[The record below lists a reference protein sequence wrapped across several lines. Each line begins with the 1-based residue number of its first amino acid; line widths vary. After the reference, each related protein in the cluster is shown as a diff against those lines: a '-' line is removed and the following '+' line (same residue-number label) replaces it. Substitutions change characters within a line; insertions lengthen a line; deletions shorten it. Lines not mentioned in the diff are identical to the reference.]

1 MSAEKPTNKPYPEDT
16 EGTESEVGKAEQQ
29 STEMRGTFHGVQL
42 GHIPDALKD
51 LALYVNNQCT
61 QLWEY
66 FVRNQLLINHP
77 NKDVVRTILSVVDGA
92 CSSAQNEQSFRK
104 CLATYNIMAIM
115 AFDKDMHDQPI
126 CKLIQRLIMEEL
138 GREEKVEALK
148 SELEMTVKSAMYRLN
163 IDDKRREELERD
175 VIGNINIKEW
185 KSEVD
190 FVIEKVKS
198 MAVQRLKPLDFRN
211 FVSEAVINEFE
222 GKLTIYVKDLPKAG
236 EHAETVS
243 FMVPNNLKDIGKAY
257 LGGKDSVHG
266 VTDLS
271 RPEKEIEI
279 EESGRGRKNAGSL
292 KITVMNF
299 TVTIPAILQ
308 PAIDRF
314 LRMGWIPDGTSTE
327 FLDAIQ
333 DKIKVIKTP
342 EELFVDTLSRVL
354 SAFRWVTVNKTNS
367 GEYVLESDI
376 PISSENPWQRYVYL
390 VPADGEIWV
399 PNPIWRD
406 AREMFERARVPRNM
420 VEHII
425 RDKKTTRNAKT
436 CESERTVRML
446 NLTVL
451 DIAKIE
457 DALND
462 KVENYIVFREPP
474 CEGETHD

>member
-16 EGTESEVGKAEQQ
+16 EETVGEVGTPEQQ
-29 STEMRGTFHGVQL
+29 STEMRGTSDVVQSSK
-42 GHIPDALKD
+42 IPPALEE
-51 LALYVNNQCT
+51 LAKYVNEQCT

-77 NKDVVRTILSVVDGA
+77 NEDVARTILGVVDDA

-104 CLATYNIMAIM
+104 CLATYNIVGIM
-115 AFDKDMHDQPI
+115 AFDKDKHDQPI

-138 GREEKVEALK
+138 RREENVEALK
-148 SELEMTVKSAMYRLN
+148 SELEMTVTSAMYRLN
-163 IDDKRREELERD
+163 IDNKRREELERD

-190 FVIEKVKS
+190 FVIERVKS

-236 EHAETVS
+236 APTETVS
-243 FMVPNNLKDIGKAY
+243 FVIVNNLKDIGKAY
-257 LGGKDSVHG
+257 LGGRDSLHG

-271 RPEKEIEI
+271 RPEKKIVIQE
-279 EESGRGRKNAGSL
+279 GKGGKNAGSL

-314 LRMGWIPDGTSTE
+314 LRMGWIPDGTATE

-342 EELFVDTLSRVL
+342 EELFADTLSRVL
-354 SAFRWVTVNKTNS
+354 SAFRWVTVNKTGS

-390 VPADGEIWV
+390 VSADGEIWV
-399 PNPIWRD
+399 PYPIWQE
-406 AREMFERARVPRNM
+406 AREMFEKARVPRNM

-425 RDKKTTRNAKT
+425 KNKKTGRSAKT
-436 CESERTVRML
+436 CESDRSIEMH
-446 NLTVL
+446 NLIVL
-451 DIAKIE
+451 DVAKIE